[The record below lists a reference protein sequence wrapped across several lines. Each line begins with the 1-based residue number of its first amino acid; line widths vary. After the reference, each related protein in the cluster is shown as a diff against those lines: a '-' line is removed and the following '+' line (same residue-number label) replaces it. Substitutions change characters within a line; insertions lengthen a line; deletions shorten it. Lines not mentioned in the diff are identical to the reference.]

1 MELASWGGG
10 GRTSLGVACHGIVRV
25 LAGWQWWG
33 VTAAGV
39 AAAGMPW
46 RCRSGGDA
54 MPAQRRCRGVGDGK
68 VGWRH
73 R

>member
-10 GRTSLGVACHGIVRV
+10 GRTSLAAACHGIVRV

-39 AAAGMPW
+39 AAAGVSW
-46 RCRSGGDA
+46 RCRGGGYA
-54 MPAQRRCRGVGDGK
+54 TPARRRRRGVGDGE
-68 VGWRH
+68 GGRRH